1 MKVEV
6 QGMTPY
12 SLPPPYPVSTP
23 GLSNMRS
30 DYWSSEDK
38 VSFQLSL
45 CKISNFPLTKPLLL
59 FIQHFSD
66 SDGGSWTWHTWW
78 MKYISIYWKSATN
91 LIEYKFA
98 VLLKVFSSVR
108 SFNSHSVLLV
118 TQHQQP
124 LFQITP
130 VLNTGLSLSD
140 PLQLYQGQSLDSSVG
155 YMYTLWVQ
163 EDITARL
170 CKLVQASA
178 ISCKTM

>member
-1 MKVEV
+1 MQIEKWDILKKSIKHFLFRY
-6 QGMTPY
+6 PY

-98 VLLKVFSSVR
+98 VQLKVFLIQNTLFLKSQV
-108 SFNSHSVLLV
+108 SFEA
-118 TQHQQP
+118 
-124 LFQITP
+124 
-130 VLNTGLSLSD
+130 LSMFD
-140 PLQLYQGQSLDSSVG
+140 GV
-155 YMYTLWVQ
+155 
-163 EDITARL
+163 
-170 CKLVQASA
+170 
-178 ISCKTM
+178 

>member
-1 MKVEV
+1 MRTPSSGLTGYWEWSMKVEV

-12 SLPPPYPVSTP
+12 SLPPHYPVSTP

-45 CKISNFPLTKPLLL
+45 CKILNFPLTKPLLL

-66 SDGGSWTWHTWW
+66 TDGGSWTWHTWW

-98 VLLKVFSSVR
+98 VLLKVFLIQNTLFLKVKCLLRR
-108 SFNSHSVLLV
+108 SQCLMEFK
-118 TQHQQP
+118 TR
-124 LFQITP
+124 
-130 VLNTGLSLSD
+130 VLNRRVATLHSD
-140 PLQLYQGQSLDSSVG
+140 NCTITR
-155 YMYTLWVQ
+155 MYSTYVP
-163 EDITARL
+163 
-170 CKLVQASA
+170 
-178 ISCKTM
+178 